1 MTASNDVTLV
11 VEDEDV
17 TEDEMTVFIV
27 RKTVQQIIDLLM
39 KMLMK
44 KDYKNKNLTMI
55 HTTMVV

>member
-27 RKTVQQIIDLLM
+27 RKTV
-39 KMLMK
+39 
-44 KDYKNKNLTMI
+44 
-55 HTTMVV
+55 